1 MRAISGKGGLGKK
14 QRAGEAMLMYKES
27 RMFKDST
34 YAQLARIGKAI
45 SSPRR
50 LEILDILA
58 QGSKTVETIAR
69 ETDMSVANTSQHLQT
84 LLESRLVEYD
94 KRGIYSYY
102 KLADRTVVNFILSLQ
117 LLAENRIT
125 ELQRLREE
133 IYTNKD
139 NMEQIKMDE
148 LIVRM
153 KEGNVTLI
161 DVRPKEEYEM
171 MHIPGA
177 NSIPMEELEKQLSSL
192 PLNQEIVAYCRGRYC
207 LLSVEAVEILRAH
220 GFKAVRLEDSV
231 QEWLSQ
237 NGDE

>member
-1 MRAISGKGGLGKK
+1 MDK
-14 QRAGEAMLMYKES
+14 EA
-27 RMFKDST
+27 RMFKDSAYT
-34 YAQLARIGKAI
+34 QLARIGKAI

-84 LLESRLVEYD
+84 LLESKLVEYE

-102 KLADRTVVNFILSLQ
+102 KLADKTVVNFILSLQ
-117 LLAENRIT
+117 LLAEKRIA
-125 ELQRLREE
+125 EIKKLREE
-133 IYTNKD
+133 IYTTKD
-139 NMEQIKMDE
+139 NMDQIKMNE
-148 LIVRM
+148 LIERM
-153 KEGNVTLI
+153 KKGNVTLI
-161 DVRPKEEYEM
+161 DVRPKEEYDM

-177 NSIPMEELEKQLSSL
+177 NSIPIEELEKHLSTL
-192 PLNQEIVAYCRGRYC
+192 PRNQEIVAYCRGRYC
-207 LLSVEAVEILRAH
+207 LLSVEAVELLRAH
-220 GFKAVRLEDSV
+220 GFKAVRLEESP

>member
-1 MRAISGKGGLGKK
+1 MD
-14 QRAGEAMLMYKES
+14 KES

-45 SSPRR
+45 SSSRR

-84 LLESRLVEYD
+84 LLESRLVEYE

-102 KLADRTVVNFILSLQ
+102 KLADKTVVNFILSLQ
-117 LLAENRIT
+117 LLAEKRIT

-153 KEGNVTLI
+153 KTGNVTLI

-177 NSIPMEELEKQLSSL
+177 DSIPMEELGKHLSSL

-207 LLSVEAVEILRAH
+207 LLSVEAVEILRGH
-220 GFKAVRLEDSV
+220 GFKAVRLEESV
-231 QEWLSQ
+231 QEWISQ
-237 NGDE
+237 NGDEYE